1 MLQELDRRLSGALR
15 FAEPMSRHTSFRIG
29 GPADAMFVPRDIAE
43 LKLCLREAH
52 ALGIPVTVIGNGSNL
67 LVCDGGIRGLVVKL
81 SGTLDWIHIS
91 GSKVRAGC
99 GVLLATLAYK
109 TVEAGLGGL
118 EFAAGIPGTLGGGVI
133 MNAGA
138 YGGEMKD
145 VVTSVRALE
154 PWGEE
159 CDFSATEMNFGYRCS
174 RLQNAGLYVLEVAM
188 ELSPADKEASMAT
201 IRELNDRR
209 KAKQP
214 LALPS
219 AGSVFKRPEGYYA
232 GPLIEK
238 AGLKGLRIG
247 DAVVSPLHA
256 NFIVNVGNATA
267 ADVLAL
273 IARVR
278 ETVLRESGVL
288 LEQEIKVIGEQC
300 QEGYC
305 V

>member
-1 MLQELDRRLSGALR
+1 MLQELDRRLSGSLR

-29 GPADAMFVPRDIAE
+29 GPADALFVPRDLAE
-43 LKLCLREAH
+43 LKRCLKEARE
-52 ALGIPVTVIGNGSNL
+52 LGIPVTVIGNGSNL
-67 LVCDGGIRGLVVKL
+67 LVCDGGIRGLVIKL
-81 SGTLDWIHIS
+81 SGTLDWVHIS
-91 GSKVRAGC
+91 GVKVRAGC
-99 GVLLATLAYK
+99 GVLLAALAYK
-109 TVEAGLGGL
+109 AVESDLGGL

-145 VVTSVRALE
+145 VVTSVRVVS
-154 PWGEE
+154 PSGEE
-159 CDFSATEMNFGYRCS
+159 RDVSAAEMAFGYRHS
-174 RLQNAGLYVLEVAM
+174 SLQNSGSYVLEVAM
-188 ELSPADKEASMAT
+188 ELKPGDRESSLEM

-214 LALPS
+214 RALPS

-238 AGLKGLRIG
+238 AGLKGMRIG

-256 NFIVNVGNATA
+256 NFIVNVGNAAA

-273 IARVR
+273 IALVKEAVWR
-278 ETVLRESGVL
+278 ECGVL
-288 LEQEIKVIGEQC
+288 LEQEIKVLGEQR
-300 QEGYC
+300 
-305 V
+305 

>member
-1 MLQELDRRLSGALR
+1 MLQELNRRLSGVLR
-15 FAEPMSRHTSFRIG
+15 FNEPMSRHTSFRIG
-29 GPADAMFVPRDIAE
+29 GPADALFVPRDLGE
-43 LKLCLREAH
+43 LKKCLKETH
-52 ALGIPVTVIGNGSNL
+52 ELGIPVTVIGNGSNL
-67 LVCDGGIRGLVVKL
+67 LVCDGGIRGLVIKL

-91 GSKVRAGC
+91 GNRVRAGC
-99 GVLLATLAYK
+99 GVLLSTLAYK
-109 TVEAGLGGL
+109 AVEAGLGGL

-145 VVTSVRALE
+145 VVTSVRALR
-154 PWGEE
+154 PTGEE
-159 CDFSATEMNFGYRCS
+159 CDFSAAEMSFGYRRS
-174 RLQNAGLYVLEVAM
+174 SMQNSGLYALEVAM
-188 ELSPADKEASMAT
+188 ELQPTNKEESLAV
-201 IRELNDRR
+201 IRDLNDRR

-247 DAVVSPLHA
+247 DAEVSTVHA

-273 IARVR
+273 IAHVR
-278 ETVLRESGVL
+278 DTVYRESGVM
-288 LEQEIKVIGEQC
+288 LEQEVKVIGEQC
-300 QEGYC
+300 EEEYH